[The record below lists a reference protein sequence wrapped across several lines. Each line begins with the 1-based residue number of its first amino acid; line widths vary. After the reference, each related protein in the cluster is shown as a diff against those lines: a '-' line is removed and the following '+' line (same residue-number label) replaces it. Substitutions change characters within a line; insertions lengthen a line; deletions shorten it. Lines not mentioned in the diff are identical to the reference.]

1 MLEMYRVYMYN
12 LLGWRIV
19 RPKLPV
25 FSPYSRT
32 AASYSPSRRMERKEK
47 LTNIFVWAM
56 LPFGLAAAAWSLVYF
71 PFEEVGIGMAALA
84 FTTIFLSSYFSI
96 QLPRTKIHLTISDG
110 MIFLSMLIFGGPFAV
125 VLATLEAAYSSWS
138 IRRQGSPMKLKSVL
152 INTLIAAFATFFT
165 SVTITLIFGPM
176 ENMVKDTGNLM
187 FFWLLAVAAISQFL
201 INSFCISLVIA
212 IKTDTT
218 FRNVWNEY
226 CLNALVMFV
235 GGAAMAGL
243 AVIALQQINI
253 KLFAAVIAVFTLVYF
268 TYRRYVDD
276 IRITAAKA
284 EESERKRAEQAE
296 THVAELEHYVAEME
310 KTSVALRE
318 SREMLFHA
326 AYHDEL
332 TGLPNGNQVIDAIRE
347 QIEKRKVDPQHNFA
361 VLFLD
366 LNRFKTIND
375 SLGHETGDVLIKH
388 VAKRLQKLLTP
399 GDIAGRFSGDEFAIL
414 MTQFAVTKEVTDL
427 AASVAKRLAEP
438 FRLGNRRVFTSVG
451 VGIAFVN
458 GIYAEPREI
467 LRDADIAM
475 YYAKENQKDFVIF
488 DKKMHMRAV
497 TLLQLETDLRFA
509 VEREELEIFYQPIVG
524 LGNTKL
530 AGFEAL
536 VRWNHPTRGQVLP
549 SEFIPVA
556 EDTGMIVPMTLQI
569 LKTACLQF
577 VDWQRRFETDDNLT
591 ISVNLSGKHFA
602 HPELVRQIQSILDET
617 NLRPQ
622 CLKLEITESA
632 MMANAENAIAMLKQI
647 REIGVQLS
655 IDDFGTGHSSLS
667 YLQRFPVNTLKI
679 DRSFVNAMEDGSENG
694 EIVRTVLALAKILKL
709 DVVAEGIESITQ
721 FHQLRVLGCEYGQ
734 GYLFSRPLPVR
745 EIEKMLANK
754 FQWEDILPAHEFA
767 PLIQDDKFKE
777 LTAVH

>member
-1 MLEMYRVYMYN
+1 MEPEKRKINPYLFLTLPIVLILMWTAVRFLYWEFEVRLNSQYV
-12 LLGWRIV
+12 LLG
-19 RPKLPV
+19 
-25 FSPYSRT
+25 T
-32 AASYSPSRRMERKEK
+32 A
-47 LTNIFVWAM
+47 
-56 LPFGLAAAAWSLVYF
+56 
-71 PFEEVGIGMAALA
+71 GIL
-84 FTTIFLSSYFSI
+84 
-96 QLPRTKIHLTISDG
+96 
-110 MIFLSMLIFGGPFAV
+110 AV
-125 VLATLEAAYSSWS
+125 VYWAY
-138 IRRQGSPMKLKSVL
+138 RR
-152 INTLIAAFATFFT
+152 
-165 SVTITLIFGPM
+165 
-176 ENMVKDTGNLM
+176 NL
-187 FFWLLAVAAISQFL
+187 
-201 INSFCISLVIA
+201 NSF
-212 IKTDTT
+212 
-218 FRNVWNEY
+218 RNTS
-226 CLNALVMFV
+226 AS
-235 GGAAMAGL
+235 A
-243 AVIALQQINI
+243 
-253 KLFAAVIAVFTLVYF
+253 KFA
-268 TYRRYVDD
+268 
-276 IRITAAKA
+276 
-284 EESERKRAEQAE
+284 ERQRAEQAE
-296 THVAELEHYVAEME
+296 KHILELEHYVAEME

-347 QIEKRKVDPQHNFA
+347 QIEKRKSDPNHNFA

-375 SLGHETGDVLIKH
+375 SLGHSTGDVLIKH
-388 VAKRLQKLLTP
+388 VAKRLTKLLSP
-399 GDIAGRFSGDEFAIL
+399 GQIAGRFSGDEFAIL
-414 MTQFAVTKEVTDL
+414 MTQFSDSKEVTEL
-427 AASVAKRLAEP
+427 ADRIAHRLAEP
-438 FRLGNRRVFTSVG
+438 FRLGDRRVFTSVG
-451 VGIAFVN
+451 VGIAF
-458 GIYAEPREI
+458 GTSIYAEPREI

-488 DKKMHMRAV
+488 DKKMHTRAV

-536 VRWNHPTRGQVLP
+536 VRWNHPARGLVSP

-556 EDTGMIVPMTLQI
+556 EETGLIVPMTLQI
-569 LKTACLQF
+569 LKNACLQF
-577 VDWQRRFETDDNLT
+577 ADWQRRFEYDNLLT

-602 HPELVRQIQSILDET
+602 HPELVQQVKEILDET
-617 NLRPQ
+617 DLRPE

-632 MMANAENAIAMLKQI
+632 MMTNAENAIAMLKQI
-647 REIGVQLS
+647 RELGVQLS

-709 DVVAEGIESITQ
+709 NVVAEGIESITQ

-754 FQWEDILPAHEFA
+754 FQWENILPAQEFA
-767 PLIQDDKFKE
+767 PLPQDDKFKE
-777 LTAVH
+777 LMAVH